1 MLSECFLFPWIVAMA
16 PSANNKLQEMA
27 KNQSPTPLP
36 GLTERQLNHPA
47 FWEQH
52 PCPHSEPPDT
62 YVRKLERDLSL
73 RSWSP
78 QPWRESSAR
87 GGGVLSFLCG
97 EGRAACNSLS
107 TKGVSKRTIW
117 KVQWVWKSLSRV
129 WLFETPWTTQSMEF
143 SRPEYWSG

>member
-1 MLSECFLFPWIVAMA
+1 MA
-16 PSANNKLQEMA
+16 PTANSKLQEMA
-27 KNQSPTPLP
+27 KKQSPIPLP

-52 PCPHSEPPDT
+52 PCPPLGAARHLREKA
-62 YVRKLERDLSL
+62 RERLEL

-97 EGRAACNSLS
+97 EGRAA
-107 TKGVSKRTIW
+107 
-117 KVQWVWKSLSRV
+117 
-129 WLFETPWTTQSMEF
+129 QSMEF